1 MAKND
6 PFPNEWEE
14 VSNIDESDFFTPPFN
29 EVLEDSVAWYLPDPY
44 YCIVRSFNRKGLKMR
59 EYAYKRETVARNK
72 IKELAALGYEIT
84 ILTQGYVGILNY
96 RIND

>member
-14 VSNIDESDFFTPPFN
+14 VSNIDESDFLTPPFN
-29 EVLEDSVAWYLPDPY
+29 EVLEDAVAWNLPDPY
-44 YCIVRSFNRKGLKMR
+44 CYIVRSFNRKGLKMR
-59 EYAYKRETVARNK
+59 EYAYKQEGRATAR
-72 IKELAALGYEIT
+72 IAELARLGYEIT

>member
-29 EVLEDSVAWYLPDPY
+29 EVLEDSVVWHLPDPY
-44 YCIVRSFNRKGLKMR
+44 YCIIRSFNRKGLKMR
-59 EYAYKRETVARNK
+59 EYAYKQEGRATAR
-72 IKELAALGYEIT
+72 IEELARLGYEIT
-84 ILTQGYVGILNY
+84 ILTQKYVGILNY